1 MGNSGN
7 NGLTTPILLKMAED
21 MGWPKDKRMFY
32 LLTADGLFICRD
44 HPFFRSCVL
53 ARGWPSE
60 LAHHKES
67 LRVTYPKVPRR
78 LLELCVGFF
87 SRIAK
92 QSSAEAAAVLLW
104 DTRDRCVR
112 VMVPDQVSKC
122 CRTYSGSLYGLS
134 VHYEMPVLPGHLMI
148 IGDIHSH
155 VDGRA
160 YASYADRYDEVYR
173 AGLHIVCGRLDR
185 EPPEFHVDA
194 VVDGVR
200 FTVDSERV
208 LEGYRRRRTDVPAD
222 WLRRVKIEID
232 DPYRRPAKTSYGR
245 RDGESTCG
253 ALSSSSYI
261 DRHYGDTAVAG
272 SDKVSGTLRHRV
284 PDTFSEPAGTGANY
298 GSSGY
303 YGSSACSGSLLSS
316 QAGTPT
322 HGGCAA
328 AKDNEKTPGTKLPAT
343 QVSRYQPDTGA
354 DSPGSQEARKPA
366 HDPAHEDTAGGE
378 PDNHHGEPDNPRGGR
393 AASGGCSSNKTDPPT
408 QEQGAQDAPQDSRP

>member
-1 MGNSGN
+1 MANSGNSGN
-7 NGLTTPILLKMAED
+7 NGLTTPIFLKMAED

-44 HPFFRSCVL
+44 HPFFRSSVL

-67 LRVTYPKVPRR
+67 LRVTYPKMPRR

-148 IGDIHSH
+148 VGDIHSH

-173 AGLHIVCGRLDR
+173 PGLHIVCGRIDR
-185 EPPEFHVDA
+185 EPPEFHVEA

-200 FTVDSERV
+200 FTVDSDLV
-208 LEGYRRRRTDVPAD
+208 LEGYRRRRRDVPAD

-245 RDGESTCG
+245 RDGDSTSG

-272 SDKVSGTLRHRV
+272 PEKVSGTLSRRV
-284 PDTFSEPAGTGANY
+284 PDTISDPAGTGANY
-298 GSSGY
+298 GGGGHH
-303 YGSSACSGSLLSS
+303 GSSACSGSLLGS
-316 QAGTPT
+316 QAGTPI
-322 HGGCAA
+322 
-328 AKDNEKTPGTKLPAT
+328 
-343 QVSRYQPDTGA
+343 
-354 DSPGSQEARKPA
+354 
-366 HDPAHEDTAGGE
+366 
-378 PDNHHGEPDNPRGGR
+378 RGGSPND
-393 AASGGCSSNKTDPPT
+393 ADHPT
-408 QEQGAQDAPQDSRP
+408 QEQGANDAPQDSRP